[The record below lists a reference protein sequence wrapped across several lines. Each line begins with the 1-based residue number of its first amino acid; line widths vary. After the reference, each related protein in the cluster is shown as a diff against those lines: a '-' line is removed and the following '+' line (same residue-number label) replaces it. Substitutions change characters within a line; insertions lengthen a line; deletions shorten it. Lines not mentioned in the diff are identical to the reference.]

1 MLETALTHRSHGV
14 PNNERLEFIGDGVL
28 NCAVAD
34 LLYRRFDHLPEGDLS
49 RLRASLVRQE
59 ALYRIA
65 MSLDLGPGLRLGDGE
80 LRSGGAA
87 RPSILA
93 DAVEALLGAVY
104 LDGGYPAAQAMIGR
118 LFSPLL
124 DEIDLTKDIK
134 DAKTRLQEA
143 LQGSKLPLPVY
154 ALEATAGEQHEQD
167 FTVSCSVPRLGIATR
182 ACGPSRRVAEQR
194 AAELAIVE
202 LERVGKQGR
211 GGKR

>member
-1 MLETALTHRSHGV
+1 MLQTALTHRSCGV
-14 PNNERLEFIGDGVL
+14 PNNERLEFIGDAVL
-28 NCAVAD
+28 NCVVAD
-34 LLYRRFDHLPEGDLS
+34 LLYERFASLSEGDLS
-49 RLRASLVRQE
+49 RLRANLVRQDT
-59 ALYRIA
+59 LYRIA
-65 MSLDLGPGLRLGDGE
+65 RQIDLGACLRLGDGE
-80 LRSGGAA
+80 AKSGGAT

-93 DAVEALLGAVY
+93 DALEAVFGAIY
-104 LDGGYPAAQAMIGR
+104 LDAGFLAARKSMAR
-118 LFSPLL
+118 LYGPLI

-167 FTVSCSVPRLGIATR
+167 FTVSCSVPRLGIVTR
-182 ACGPSRRVAEQR
+182 ASGPSRRVAEQR

-202 LERVGKQGR
+202 LERGGKQGR